1 MMAETEVARLFRQWE
16 EASAE
21 TDANTVRALG
31 LHREDITREYEARF
45 TALVQTAS
53 DLAWQALKATA
64 VNEYDATLQAVAYFE
79 EFEPGVAFVPL
90 AANLRRVAGL
100 HARTQTPAA
109 LSEIEQLSRQW
120 IAAWAVNCETDD
132 EQDRHGDEVLD
143 PLANRIASLPA
154 TDARDMLWKIHVESR
169 AGDFGWEVE
178 THAEIRRMLGLRG
191 ARVWVGRE
199 TMAMQ
204 GST

>member
-64 VNEYDATLQAVAYFE
+64 VNEHDATLQAIAHFE
-79 EFEPGVAFVPL
+79 EFEPGGVFVPL
-90 AANLRRVAGL
+90 AANLRHVAGL
-100 HARTQTPAA
+100 HARTQAPAA
-109 LSEIEQLSRQW
+109 LSAIEQLARRW
-120 IAAWAVNCETDD
+120 IAASAVNCGTDD
-132 EQDRHGDEVLD
+132 EQDRHCDEVLT
-143 PLANRIASLPA
+143 PLRRRIASLSA
-154 TDARDMLWKIHVESR
+154 TTARDMLWKIHVDSR
-169 AGDFGWEVE
+169 AGDFGLEVE

-191 ARVWVGRE
+191 TRVWVGRE